1 MIPQSHS
8 PQIVNPPK
16 MNKSKTFHK
25 GFVCGVFNNIVVK
38 GFIEVTMV
46 DMGMNIAES
55 LIE

>member
-25 GFVCGVFNNIVVK
+25 GFVCGVLNNIVVK

>member
-1 MIPQSHS
+1 
-8 PQIVNPPK
+8 